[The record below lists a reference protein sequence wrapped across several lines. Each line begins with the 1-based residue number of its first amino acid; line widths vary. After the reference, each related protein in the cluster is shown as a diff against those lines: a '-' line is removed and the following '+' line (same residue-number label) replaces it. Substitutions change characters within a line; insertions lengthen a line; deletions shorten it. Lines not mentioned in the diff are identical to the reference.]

1 MARKIHSRYKISGT
15 LIAKSPIHVGGLGG
29 NADTELALAVNGKG
43 EYYIPGTSL
52 AGALRA
58 WMETINPKT
67 ANYLWGFQGKNDR
80 GENIGHASFILVE
93 DAVIERP
100 KNMTQEI
107 RDGVAIDRHLGTA
120 VERMKFDRA
129 ILPRGVEILLK
140 LTLEREEKLTEE
152 EWQQYQS
159 QFALLL
165 NALQEELISIGA
177 ATTRGLGRV
186 KLSNLNITEEKLL
199 ERTGIQAILLNQASD
214 NICHQFLGD
223 VNNAQSLSPASLE
236 IIIHWQPISSVMVKA
251 EGEGIA
257 VDILP
262 LVSGLDDKVTF
273 VLPGSSLKGSLR
285 SQAER
290 IIRTVLQKETPTCLN
305 SDDSS
310 QPEIL
315 AQQIDL
321 CLVKTIFGSS
331 AKFDPEKGQLGYKS
345 ALSVDDCFASD
356 TSITVDDWANIENAT
371 KENRHVKENRNLKD
385 GIPDNNLRDALNNA
399 NLNNTQQAFH
409 VGIDRWTSGAADGY
423 LYSRIE
429 PMGFSWQP
437 INLNLNLSR
446 LEQNNKLEYDEDNH
460 RSKNSDTDKVQ
471 KLDLKPKNE
480 PEYHPSLALLLLVLR
495 DLMESKIPLGFGTN
509 RGMGGIK
516 VTKIEIK
523 GKGELNGLSPLSQ
536 LTLTKPNFSEINREF
551 LTNLNTQWQTWIN
564 EAINRANIN

>member
-29 NADTELALAVNGKG
+29 NADTDLALAINGKG

-67 ANYLWGFQGKNDR
+67 TNYLWGFQDKNNQ
-80 GENIGHASFILVE
+80 GESIGHASFILVE
-93 DAVIERP
+93 DAVIKLPE
-100 KNMTQEI
+100 NMTQEI

-129 ILPRGVEILLK
+129 ILPREAKIPIK
-140 LTLEREEKLTEE
+140 LTLERETKLTEE
-152 EWQQYQS
+152 EWQKYQS

-165 NALQEELISIGA
+165 NALQEEVISIGA

-186 KLSNLNITEEKLL
+186 KLYDLNITEEKLL
-199 ERTGIQAILLNQASD
+199 ERTGIQAILLNQPSS
-214 NICHQFLGD
+214 NITNQFLGD
-223 VNNAQSLSPASLE
+223 VKNAQPISPASLE
-236 IIIHWQPISSVMVKA
+236 IKIHWQPISSVMVKA
-251 EGEGIA
+251 ESEGIA

-262 LVSGLDDKVTF
+262 LVSGLDSSVTF
-273 VLPGSSLKGSLR
+273 VLPGSSIKGSLR

-290 IIRTVLQKETPTCLN
+290 IVRTVLQKETPIWLN

-310 QPEIL
+310 QQPEIF

-321 CLVKTIFGSS
+321 SLVNTIFGSS
-331 AKFDPEKGQLGYKS
+331 AKFDSEKKQLGYKS
-345 ALSVDDCFASD
+345 SLSVDDCFAN
-356 TSITVDDWANIENAT
+356 IPIRVDDWANIENAT
-371 KENRHVKENRNLKD
+371 KENRHVKD
-385 GIPDNNLRDALNNA
+385 GTLENNLRDALNNA
-399 NLNNTQQAFH
+399 NLQDTQQAFH
-409 VGIDRWTSGAADGY
+409 VGIDRWTSAAADGY

-437 INLNLNLSR
+437 INLSLNLSR
-446 LEQNNKLEYDEDNH
+446 LKQNNELQDHQDNH
-460 RSKNSDTDKVQ
+460 RSKNSDTDNTQ

-480 PEYHPSLALLLLVLR
+480 LEYYPSLTLLLLVLR

-516 VTKIEIK
+516 VTKIEIQ
-523 GKGELNGLSPLSQ
+523 GKGELNELSPLSP
-536 LTLTKPNFSEINREF
+536 LTLTKPDFSEISAKNQEF
-551 LTNLNTQWQTWIN
+551 LTNINIQWQTWIN
-564 EAINRANIN
+564 GGELNSDRRET